1 MYPGAKQGKA
11 NDFSPVFRQIIY
23 PVPKEREEVAMA
35 QNLSRRY
42 FLKLSAGAMGSVA
55 VADMAGLG
63 FDTTPLYAQTQT
75 KLVKK
80 GKEVPSVCP
89 YCAVGCGQIVTVADG
104 KILDIQGNYDSPIND
119 GTLCPKGAATYQ
131 LAVNP
136 HRWTKVKYRAP
147 FSDRWEDM
155 PLEKAMDM
163 IAERFKK
170 TRDETFIE
178 KAKVGDKEKT
188 VNHVLAIASLGG
200 ATIDDEWNYIHQK
213 VMRACGVVSIENQ
226 ARI

>member
-1 MYPGAKQGKA
+1 MA
-11 NDFSPVFRQIIY
+11 SP
-23 PVPKEREEVAMA
+23 M
-35 QNLSRRY
+35 SRRQ
-42 FLKLSAGAMGSVA
+42 FLKLSAETMGGVA
-55 VADMAGLG
+55 AAEMAGLG
-63 FDTTPLYAQTQT
+63 LTTLHAQTPSRQI
-75 KLVKK
+75 KQ

-104 KILDIQGNYDSPIND
+104 KIIDIQGNYDSPINV

-136 HRWTKVKYRAP
+136 HRWTKAKYRAP
-147 FSDRWEDM
+147 FSDHWEDIG
-155 PLEKAMDM
+155 LEEAMDR

-170 TRDETFIE
+170 TRDENFIE
-178 KAKVGDKEKT
+178 TTTINDTEKR
-188 VNHVLAIASLGG
+188 VNQVVAIASLGG

-213 VMRACGVVSIENQ
+213 LMRAAGLVSIENQ

>member
-1 MYPGAKQGKA
+1 
-11 NDFSPVFRQIIY
+11 
-23 PVPKEREEVAMA
+23 MA
-35 QNLSRRY
+35 QTISRRQ
-42 FLKLSAGAMGSVA
+42 FLKLSAGGMSA
-55 VADMAGLG
+55 VAAAEVAGFG
-63 FDTTPLYAQTQT
+63 FNTAPVHAST
-75 KLVKK
+75 KAKLIKE

-89 YCAVGCGQIVTVADG
+89 YCAVGCGQIVTVADN
-104 KILDIQGNYDSPIND
+104 KIIDIQGNYDSPINV

-147 FSDRWEDM
+147 NATEWTDM
-155 PLEKAMDM
+155 PLEEAMDR
-163 IAERFKK
+163 IAQKFKE
-170 TRDETFIE
+170 TRDANFIE
-178 KAKVGDKEKT
+178 TTKVGEEEKK

-213 VMRACGVVSIENQ
+213 LMRAAGVVSIENQ

>member
-1 MYPGAKQGKA
+1 
-11 NDFSPVFRQIIY
+11 
-23 PVPKEREEVAMA
+23 MA
-35 QNLSRRY
+35 QKISRRQ
-42 FLKLSAGAMGSVA
+42 FLKLSAGGMSA
-55 VADMAGLG
+55 VAAAEVAGLG
-63 FDTTPLYAQTQT
+63 FNTSRVQAAT
-75 KLVKK
+75 KRKLIKE

-104 KILDIQGNYDSPIND
+104 KIIDIQGNSDSPINE

-147 FSDRWEDM
+147 NATEWTDM
-155 PLEKAMDM
+155 SLEEAMDK
-163 IAERFKK
+163 IAQKFKE
-170 TRDETFIE
+170 TRDANFIE
-178 KAKVGDKEKT
+178 KTKVGEEEKT
-188 VNHVLAIASLGG
+188 VNQVLAIASLGG

-213 VMRACGVVSIENQ
+213 LMRACGIVSIENQ

>member
-1 MYPGAKQGKA
+1 MATKMTR
-11 NDFSPVFRQIIY
+11 RQ
-23 PVPKEREEVAMA
+23 
-35 QNLSRRY
+35 
-42 FLKLSAGAMGSVA
+42 FLKLSAGTMGGA
-55 VADMAGLG
+55 AAAEIAGLG
-63 FDTTPLYAQTQT
+63 LHTVYARPTARQIKQ
-75 KLVKK
+75 
-80 GKEVPSVCP
+80 GREVPSVCP

-104 KILDIQGNYDSPIND
+104 RIIDIQGNYDSPINV

-147 FSDRWEDM
+147 FSDHWEDM
-155 PLEKAMDM
+155 DLEQAMEM

-170 TRDETFIE
+170 TRDENFIE
-178 KAKVGDKEKT
+178 TTSVNGTEKR
-188 VNHVLAIASLGG
+188 VNQVLAIASLGG

-213 VMRACGVVSIENQ
+213 LMRAAGLVSIENQ